1 MPPGRSSALGVGASV
16 APASGEPHFDPD
28 ASDALQ
34 LAMPPIG
41 LNGAAGQGAGMG
53 SGLRFS
59 CMSLVAREK
68 VRLAELVALLSL
80 GTDLGL
86 GQPME
91 HMVRAC
97 LIALRLGEGLGLTES
112 ERGVVYYSGL
122 MAWVGCH
129 TDAYEQAKWFG
140 DDTTLKRDA
149 HYAYDMG
156 RVGPALSFIL
166 KHVGGPERPLS
177 TRTRIGVALMGD
189 RLRALR
195 ELAENHYRATDE
207 LVQRLEL
214 GEDVRE
220 SLRQTYERWDGKG
233 AYGLAR
239 EEIAVSSRLINLAD
253 VVEVFGRTGGIE
265 AAIAVARDRSG
276 TQFDPDLVD
285 AFCEQAPMVLSE
297 LDETPSWGAVI
308 AAEPALAPE
317 IAGEQLDLA
326 LEAVGEFAEL
336 KSPSIMGHVHAVRE
350 LVTEAAAGFGLPDSD
365 SAELRRAACVYD
377 LGRLGVPNTVWDKPG
392 PLTQSDVERVRTH
405 PHLSERMLAFVPSLE
420 GLGRIAV
427 QHHQRLDGSGYPRGL
442 SGDQIESSARLLAAA
457 DVYQALCE
465 PRPHRPARG
474 ASDAATELRREVTA
488 GRLDGGAVDSVL
500 RAAGHRVGRRR
511 EWPAG
516 LTTREVEVLR
526 LLARGLSNKQ
536 IATELVISP
545 KTTGSHVEH
554 IYRKID
560 ASNRAQASLFAMR
573 HGLMRATP
581 VPGAS

>member
-1 MPPGRSSALGVGASV
+1 LPHRLSGVSSV
-16 APASGEPHFDPD
+16 ASE
-28 ASDALQ
+28 
-34 LAMPPIG
+34 
-41 LNGAAGQGAGMG
+41 
-53 SGLRFS
+53 R
-59 CMSLVAREK
+59 

-91 HMVRAC
+91 HMIRAC
-97 LIALRLGEGLGLTES
+97 LIALRLGERLGLAES

-122 MAWVGCH
+122 LAWVGCH

-149 HYAYDMG
+149 HYYYDMG
-156 RVGPALSFIL
+156 GVGPAISFVL
-166 KHVGGPERPLS
+166 RHVGGPERPLAA
-177 TRTRIGVALMGD
+177 RARVGMALIGDGLGAM
-189 RLRALR
+189 R

-207 LVQRLEL
+207 LVERLGL
-214 GEDVRE
+214 GEEVRE

-233 AYGLAR
+233 AYGMTG
-239 EEIAVSSRLINLAD
+239 EEIALSSRLINLAD
-253 VVEVFGRTGGIE
+253 VVEVFGRTGGVD
-265 AAIAVARDRSG
+265 AAIMIARERSG
-276 TQFDPDLVD
+276 TQFDPELVD

-297 LDETPSWGAVI
+297 LDQTPSWEAVI
-308 AAEPALAPE
+308 AAEPALSQQ
-317 IAGEQLDLA
+317 IAGAEFDLA
-326 LEAVGEFAEL
+326 LEAIGEFAEL
-336 KSPSIMGHVHAVRE
+336 KSPTIMGHVYAVRE
-350 LVTEAAAGFGLPDSD
+350 LVTEAGTSFGLPSADA
-365 SAELRRAACVYD
+365 AELRRAACVYD

-392 PLTQSDVERVRTH
+392 ELTHSQLERVRTH
-405 PHLSERMLAFVPSLE
+405 PYLSERMLAFSPALE

-427 QHHQRLDGSGYPRGL
+427 QHHERLDGSGYPRGL
-442 SGDQIESSARLLAAA
+442 SGDQIGTTARLLAAA
-457 DVYQALCE
+457 DVYQALRE
-465 PRPHRPARG
+465 PRPHRPARTAQDVAG
-474 ASDAATELRREVTA
+474 ELRREVTA
-488 GRLDGGAVDSVL
+488 GRLDGEAVDSVL

-536 IATELVISP
+536 IAQALVISP

-573 HGLMRATP
+573 HGLMRD
-581 VPGAS
+581 ASAPAR